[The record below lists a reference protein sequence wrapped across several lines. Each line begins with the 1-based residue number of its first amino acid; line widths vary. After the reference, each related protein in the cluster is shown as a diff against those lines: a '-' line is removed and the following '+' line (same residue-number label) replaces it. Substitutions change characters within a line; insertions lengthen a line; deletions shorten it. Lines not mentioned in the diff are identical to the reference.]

1 MIKVNKESLYWVPL
15 MRYFYDETKEDDIDV
30 MEAWYNYVFYFLPTV
45 NKAWRDA
52 TSSHN
57 LRNKRIMF
65 PTLFVSDEALV
76 QWFIE
81 IQLPKVEENYI
92 IGFDKVGKNYGKGKH
107 DIKENSERYSI
118 LHQQISQRRKKY
130 ECALRWNQLFWMEV
144 EKRHEAKFKNRN
156 ESNSPSKTSLKKT
169 LPLPDMNEEEDI
181 FEMYKKIKTNNDEI
195 QPDEIGSTI
204 SL

>member
-1 MIKVNKESLYWVPL
+1 
-15 MRYFYDETKEDDIDV
+15 
-30 MEAWYNYVFYFLPTV
+30 
-45 NKAWRDA
+45 
-52 TSSHN
+52 
-57 LRNKRIMF
+57 
-65 PTLFVSDEALV
+65 
-76 QWFIE
+76 
-81 IQLPKVEENYI
+81 
-92 IGFDKVGKNYGKGKH
+92 VGKNYGKGKH